1 MTMARKTYQDLGD
14 PMVDVAFEAR
24 DQFDWVVQEDP
35 QLQDE
40 LNRIIDSGEKIDTVV
55 VNKVLDRIRDL

>member
-1 MTMARKTYQDLGD
+1 MAAKSYTDDSDQL
-14 PMVDVAFEAR
+14 VDVTFDSR
-24 DQFDWVVQEDP
+24 DQFDWVVQEDL

-40 LNRIIDSGEKIDTVV
+40 LNQLLGRGEEISTAV

>member
-1 MTMARKTYQDLGD
+1 MAGKTYQEIGD
-14 PMVDVAFEAR
+14 QMVEVAFDPR

-40 LNRIIDSGEKIDTVV
+40 LNRILDSGKEISSTV
-55 VNKVLDRIRDL
+55 VNKVLDRIKEL

>member
-1 MTMARKTYQDLGD
+1 MAAKSYTDDSDQ
-14 PMVDVAFEAR
+14 MVDVAFEPR
-24 DQFDWVVQEDP
+24 DQFDWVVQEDL

-40 LNRIIDSGEKIDTVV
+40 LNQLLGTGEEISPAV